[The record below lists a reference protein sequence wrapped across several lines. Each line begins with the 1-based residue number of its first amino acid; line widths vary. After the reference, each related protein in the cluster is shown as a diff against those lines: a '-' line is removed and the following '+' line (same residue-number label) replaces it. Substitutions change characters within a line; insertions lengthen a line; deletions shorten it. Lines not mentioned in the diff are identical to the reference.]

1 MSALQVYK
9 DDLSKKG
16 KIHLW
21 IPNQFGSNGLKGED
35 PYQGQIIIV
44 PKGSYLLGIVG
55 FEKEESVEDRFKE
68 FMRNTR

>member
-55 FEKEESVEDRFKE
+55 FEKEENAENRLAE
-68 FMRNTR
+68 FIKAVK